1 MKYSIRQLKSMAWES
16 LQGNYGTISAL
27 LLYML
32 INFLINFVSNLLFRN
47 GSTLT
52 AVVSFLFSFVISL
65 IMCIFSAGLD
75 YMYLNISRKQP
86 VQVSDL
92 FYMFNHNPDRVIA
105 AGFVLTLL
113 TTLADLPIT
122 LSLLYLPGL
131 SEGSPTALLQFMG
144 IVLISIVLSVLLCF
158 PFSFAYFLLAES
170 PDMGAGEALKQSA
183 GLIRHNFLSVSS
195 FWNAVFW
202 DWLFYL
208 YLLCTLHCSLSF
220 PICVPVWSF
229 CIGKQEAS
237 CMPVLTRRTTVR
249 LSLRHPSTAI
259 LSKMI
264 TIQKPDFCI

>member
-1 MKYSIRQLKSMAWES
+1 
-16 LQGNYGTISAL
+16 AL

-170 PDMGAGEALKQSA
+170 P
-183 GLIRHNFLSVSS
+183 
-195 FWNAVFW
+195 
-202 DWLFYL
+202 
-208 YLLCTLHCSLSF
+208 
-220 PICVPVWSF
+220 
-229 CIGKQEAS
+229 
-237 CMPVLTRRTTVR
+237 
-249 LSLRHPSTAI
+249 
-259 LSKMI
+259 
-264 TIQKPDFCI
+264 

>member
-1 MKYSIRQLKSMAWES
+1 MKYSIRQLKSMARES
-16 LQGNYGTISAL
+16 LQGNYGTIISAL

-183 GLIRHNFLSVSS
+183 GLIRHNFLRLFLLECSFLGLALLSVFTLYIALLFVIPYMRTSMVFLYREARGELHAGPHTQDNGPS
-195 FWNAVFW
+195 F
-202 DWLFYL
+202 
-208 YLLCTLHCSLSF
+208 TQTSF
-220 PICVPVWSF
+220 RGYS
-229 CIGKQEAS
+229 QQDDYNSEA
-237 CMPVLTRRTTVR
+237 
-249 LSLRHPSTAI
+249 
-259 LSKMI
+259 
-264 TIQKPDFCI
+264 